1 MSLKKTKIDQRADSF
16 IPPGFKSNFFTKPRG
31 HPHVHIS
38 VTLGVLWHFILTFFT
53 VYMGRRGWWGGL
65 WVGVEEG
72 GRKTERKRCCGRIH
86 MFSSQGP
93 LPHKTLYTIPIYRS
107 SEQQQCRSHSLCRW
121 LSLSPSLSPFD
132 CMSLSPSIPRS
143 LSSLGYLI
151 IRQFLAVATYC
162 SGVLGLPDYRVSLKS
177 PKVCTPVC
185 VLRVCASMCVS
196 LTLYLA

>member
-1 MSLKKTKIDQRADSF
+1 MGGGEVCGWVSRREEGKQRGKGAVEES
-16 IPPGFKSNFFTKPRG
+16 TCLAARG
-31 HPHVHIS
+31 HFLIKHCTPSPSTGHLNSNSAAH
-38 VTLGVLWHFILTFFT
+38 T
-53 VYMGRRGWWGGL
+53 
-65 WVGVEEG
+65 
-72 GRKTERKRCCGRIH
+72 
-86 MFSSQGP
+86 
-93 LPHKTLYTIPIYRS
+93 RS
-107 SEQQQCRSHSLCRW
+107 AGD
-121 LSLSPSLSPFD
+121 SLSPSLSPFD

-196 LTLYLA
+196 LILYLASKNGGLDYTVNLWVIIGLQFCSDSSSVE